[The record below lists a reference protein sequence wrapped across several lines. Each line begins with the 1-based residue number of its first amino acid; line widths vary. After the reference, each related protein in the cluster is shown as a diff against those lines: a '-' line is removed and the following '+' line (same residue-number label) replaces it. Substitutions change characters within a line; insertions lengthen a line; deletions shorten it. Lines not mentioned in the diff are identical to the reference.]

1 MSPRI
6 EKNFMLSRRGLL
18 AALAG
23 LVVTRPEPARADD
36 DRPLFTYYWGV
47 GCPHCA
53 RAKPFVAK
61 LRKQHRDLRFEAY
74 EVRKDKDGRRR
85 FAKEVKRLGI
95 RDPGVPLFVCGDEH
109 VMGWVSGETQPAVRE
124 MIARCKRPEQ

>member
-1 MSPRI
+1 MSLR
-6 EKNFMLSRRGLL
+6 FASSLTLSRRSLL

-23 LVVTRPEPARADD
+23 FVVARPHPARADD
-36 DRPLFTYYWGV
+36 ERPLFSYYWGV

-61 LRKQHRDLRFEAY
+61 LRKQHRDLRFEAH
-74 EVRKDKDGRRR
+74 EVRKNKDGRRR
-85 FAKEVKRLGI
+85 LAKEVKRLGI